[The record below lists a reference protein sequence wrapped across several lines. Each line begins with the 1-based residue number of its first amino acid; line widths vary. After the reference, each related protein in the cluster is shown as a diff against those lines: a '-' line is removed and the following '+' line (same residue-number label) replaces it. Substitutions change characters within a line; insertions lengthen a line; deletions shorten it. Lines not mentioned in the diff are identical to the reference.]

1 MPTDRP
7 IVALVGA
14 TATGKTAL
22 SVSLAKVLSGEV
34 INADSMQ
41 FYRGMNIGT
50 AKATMAERQGV
61 THHLLDIYDLHVEA
75 SVAEFQ
81 QLARHK
87 VTEIRARDHAPIL
100 TGGSGLYVRAVLDT
114 LEFPPTDPE
123 LRQALTAHVAAHGT
137 EELVAEIQQVDPD
150 SVRHLHDDRRI
161 IRAVEVYRL
170 TGRPF
175 SSFMPK
181 REYHPDIPPVLQ
193 IGLRIDRAVLHERI
207 AARVHQM
214 MEDGWLDEVQRLK
227 EQGLAQAPTA
237 SRAIG
242 YRQML
247 EYLAG
252 NMTKAEAIDS
262 TIVATRRF
270 ARRQETWFKADPRV
284 HWIDAESEHA
294 EEQIISL
301 LKSHLG

>member
-1 MPTDRP
+1 M
-7 IVALVGA
+7 GA

-137 EELVAEIQQVDPD
+137 EELVAELQQVDPD
-150 SVRHLHDDRRI
+150 SVRRLHDDRRI

-181 REYHPDIPPVLQ
+181 REYHPDIPPVVQ

-294 EEQIISL
+294 EEQVISL

>member
-1 MPTDRP
+1 M
-7 IVALVGA
+7 GA

-150 SVRHLHDDRRI
+150 SVRRLHDDRRI

-181 REYHPDIPPVLQ
+181 REYHPDIPPVVQ

>member
-1 MPTDRP
+1 
-7 IVALVGA
+7 
-14 TATGKTAL
+14 
-22 SVSLAKVLSGEV
+22 
-34 INADSMQ
+34 MQ

-137 EELVAEIQQVDPD
+137 EELVAELQQVDPD
-150 SVRHLHDDRRI
+150 SVRRLHDDRRI

>member
-150 SVRHLHDDRRI
+150 SVRRLHDDRRI

-294 EEQIISL
+294 EEQVISL

>member
-137 EELVAEIQQVDPD
+137 EELVAELQQVDPD
-150 SVRHLHDDRRI
+150 SVRRLHDDRRI

>member
-61 THHLLDIYDLHVEA
+61 THHLLDIHDLHVEA

-137 EELVAEIQQVDPD
+137 EELVAELQQVDPD
-150 SVRHLHDDRRI
+150 SVRRLHDDRRI